1 MGRTRLWAFFVC
13 RRQVAERGRAM
24 PSEFRS
30 RAAEKPEMLDGQG
43 TGFRARHFQALAQ
56 LLQEINIEKSIRP
69 IFAIAAEGARTIV
82 GADRAIVRVSA
93 NDTTGTQEKP
103 SGSLSDE
110 LFAMCFSGSRSTGD
124 SIGTLAG
131 DIQDT
136 TEMPR
141 AESGLRSPLRSEGPS
156 LAKRP
161 VSPPWLAVPLLGR
174 EGRNI
179 GWLGLFGKL
188 LGGFTAED
196 ETILALLAQF
206 LSMAI
211 ENDRLMRFAEDERAK
226 WQKEAAERKQ
236 LEDHLRQSQKMGIVG
251 QLAGGIAH
259 DFNNILTAS
268 LGYSELMMKRLD
280 PANHLYPM
288 AQCIRQ
294 VSMQARE
301 LTQRLLAFSRQH
313 VVEPEVMN
321 LNEIISGVAN
331 MFERLVGYEITLV
344 RDLDSQLQNVRA
356 NRNEMDHA
364 LLNLLV
370 NACDAMSNGGTVTV
384 RTSTVDLQ
392 NEFFRA
398 GEAAKPGV
406 WSCLEVSD
414 TGCGMDSETMS
425 HVFDPFFSTK
435 GIDRGSGLGLT
446 MVLAT
451 VQQSGGVIRVDSNL
465 GVGSSFRIYLPSTH
479 EAAVAE
485 APELAGIRQPQALET
500 ILVVEDDIAVRRLL
514 CESLTDQGYEILS
527 AGDGLEAIRIAESD
541 SRRIDLLLTDLI
553 MAGMNGRILAE
564 RFNQLRSESR
574 VLFIS
579 GHRERLDGM
588 ETIDMFYHACLA
600 KPFTPDTLVA
610 AVREILDREI
620 RRNS

>member
-1 MGRTRLWAFFVC
+1 MS
-13 RRQVAERGRAM
+13 Q
-24 PSEFRS
+24 EFRGLVAGRS
-30 RAAEKPEMLDGQG
+30 TMFDGQG
-43 TGFRARHFQALAQ
+43 VGLRESQFRALAQ

-69 IFAIAAEGARTIV
+69 IFGIAAEGARTIV
-82 GADRAIVRVSA
+82 GAKRAVVRVSA
-93 NDTTGTQEKP
+93 NDTSGAQDKP
-103 SGSLSDE
+103 PGSLSGE
-110 LFAMCFSGSRSTGD
+110 LFSMCFSGKRLTGG

-131 DIQDT
+131 EIQDT
-136 TEMPR
+136 TEMPQ
-141 AESGLRSPLRSEGPS
+141 AESGPRFPLPS
-156 LAKRP
+156 KGASLPRQPLPSA
-161 VSPPWLAVPLLGR
+161 WLAVPLLGR
-174 EGRNI
+174 DGRNI
-179 GWLGLFGKL
+179 GWLGLFDKPAGQ
-188 LGGFTAED
+188 FTAED
-196 ETILALLAQF
+196 ETVLVLLAQF
-206 LSMAI
+206 LSIAI
-211 ENDRLMRFAEDERAK
+211 ENDRLMKSEEDERAK
-226 WQKEAAERKQ
+226 WRNEAAERKR
-236 LEDHLRQSQKMGIVG
+236 LEDHLRQSQKMTIVG

-280 PANHLYPM
+280 PTNHLYPM

-301 LTQRLLAFSRQH
+301 LTKRLVAFSRHH
-313 VVEPEVMN
+313 VVEPEAIS
-321 LNEIISGVAN
+321 LNEIVSGIAS
-331 MFERLVGYEITLV
+331 MFERLMGYEITLV
-344 RDLDSQLQNVRA
+344 RDLDSQLQNVRV
-356 NRNEMDHA
+356 NRNEMEHA
-364 LLNLLV
+364 FLNLLV
-370 NACDAMSNGGTVTV
+370 NACDAMPDGGTVTV

-392 NEFFRA
+392 TEFFRE
-398 GEAAKPGV
+398 GEAAQPGV
-406 WSCLEVSD
+406 WSGLEVSD
-414 TGCGMDSETMS
+414 TGCGMDRETMA
-425 HVFDPFFSTK
+425 HIFDPFFSTK

-451 VQQSGGVIRVDSNL
+451 VRQSGGIIRVESEL
-465 GVGSSFRIYLPSTH
+465 GAGSRFRIYFPVTQ

-485 APELAGIRQPQALET
+485 APELAVIRQPRALET
-500 ILVVEDDIAVRRLL
+500 ILVAEDDVAVRRLL

-527 AGDGLEAIRIAESD
+527 AGDALEAIRIAESD

-579 GHRERLDGM
+579 GHRERLAEM

-610 AVREILDREI
+610 VVREILDREI